1 MQQSSVRCAHESL
14 SHRAHSARYLS
25 VCNVRV
31 TYATGVCMVLLNVC
45 GASAQVFPEKTIT
58 MIAPFS
64 AGGSVDLVARAVAQQ
79 MGELWKQPVIVSN
92 RPGASGNIG
101 VEAAVRAAPDGYTL
115 LIGTTALSSSVTLFP
130 KLPFDPQRDLAPVSL
145 VVTMPNVL
153 VVHPSLPA
161 KSIRELL
168 ALAKANPNTLNSGSA
183 GVGSSNHLALV
194 LFNMLSNAGISHV
207 PYKGAA
213 PAVADVMGGHVSM
226 TFAPIA
232 AVVPMIKAQRLRALG
247 VTAAARTAIF
257 PEIPTIA
264 EGGVAGYD
272 AAGWNGLFLPRA
284 APRELVM
291 RINATL
297 KESLSSPRLKDV
309 LVNAGADAVG
319 NTPEEFS
326 KFFQS
331 EIVKW
336 GKVVRVAGIK
346 AE

>member
-1 MQQSSVRCAHESL
+1 MSQYPSSACA
-14 SHRAHSARYLS
+14 SAT
-25 VCNVRV
+25 VRV
-31 TYATGVCMVLLNVC
+31 LRTITSALLL
-45 GASAQVFPEKTIT
+45 SACSAAAQNFPEKTVT
-58 MIAPFS
+58 LIAPFT

-115 LIGTTALSSSVTLFP
+115 LIGTTALSSSPALFP
-130 KLPFDPQRDLAPVSL
+130 KLPFDPVRDLAPVSL

-161 KSIRELL
+161 RSIKQLL
-168 ALAKANPNTLNSGSA
+168 ALAKAQPGVLNSGSA

-194 LFNMLSNAGISHV
+194 LFNMLSHAGISHV

-272 AAGWNGLFLPRA
+272 AAGWNGLFLPRS

-291 RINATL
+291 RVNATL
-297 KESLSSPRLKDV
+297 KESLSAPRLKDV

-319 NTPEEFS
+319 NTPEEFAR
-326 KFFQS
+326 FFQS

-336 GKVVRVAGIK
+336 SKVVKSAGIK
-346 AE
+346 GA

>member
-1 MQQSSVRCAHESL
+1 MQRLRIAG
-14 SHRAHSARYLS
+14 YLS
-25 VCNVRV
+25 LLM
-31 TYATGVCMVLLNVC
+31 AGGV
-45 GASAQVFPEKTIT
+45 AAQSFPEKTVT

-64 AGGSVDLVARAVAQQ
+64 PGGSVDLVARAVAQQ
-79 MGELWKQPVIVSN
+79 MGELWKQPVIVAN

-115 LIGTTALSSSVTLFP
+115 LIGTTALSSSPALFA
-130 KLPFDPQRDLAPVSL
+130 KLPFDPVRDLAPVSL
-145 VVTMPNVL
+145 VVTMPNLL

-161 KSIRELL
+161 RSIKELL
-168 ALAKANPNTLNSGSA
+168 GLAKAQPGVLNSGSA

-194 LFNMLSNAGISHV
+194 MFNMLSNANIGHV

-232 AVVPMIKAQRLRALG
+232 AVVPMIKAKRLRALG

-272 AAGWNGLFLPRA
+272 AAGWNALFLPRA
-284 APRELVM
+284 ASRELVM
-291 RINATL
+291 RVHGTL
-297 KESLSSPRLKDV
+297 KESLSAPRLKDV

-319 NTPEEFS
+319 NSPEEFA
-326 KFFQS
+326 KFFQN
-331 EIVKW
+331 EIAKW
-336 GKVVRVAGIK
+336 GKVVKAAGIK
-346 AE
+346 GE

>member
-1 MQQSSVRCAHESL
+1 MFVRMAH
-14 SHRAHSARYLS
+14 ATV
-25 VCNVRV
+25 VCL
-31 TYATGVCMVLLNVC
+31 VLLC
-45 GASAQVFPEKTIT
+45 AGGATAQNFPEKTVT
-58 MIAPFS
+58 LIAPFT
-64 AGGSVDLVARAVAQQ
+64 AGGSVDLVARAMAQQ

-115 LIGTTALSSSVTLFP
+115 LIGTTALSSSVALFP
-130 KLPFDPQRDLAPVSL
+130 KLPFDPVRDLAPVSL

-194 LFNMLSNAGISHV
+194 LFNMLSNANIGHV

-232 AVVPMIKAQRLRALG
+232 AVVPMIKAKRLRALG

-284 APRELVM
+284 ASREVVM
-291 RINATL
+291 RVNATL
-297 KESLSSPRLKDV
+297 KDSLSSPRLKDV
-309 LVNAGADAVG
+309 LVSAGADAVG
-319 NTPEEFS
+319 NTPEEFA
-326 KFFQS
+326 KFFQN

-336 GKVVRVAGIK
+336 GKVVTAAGIK
-346 AE
+346 AD

>member
-1 MQQSSVRCAHESL
+1 MLRWTWCLLLLAG
-14 SHRAHSARYLS
+14 SA
-25 VCNVRV
+25 
-31 TYATGVCMVLLNVC
+31 
-45 GASAQVFPEKTIT
+45 GAQNFPEKTVT

-64 AGGSVDLVARAVAQQ
+64 PGGSVDLVARAVAQQ
-79 MGELWKQPVIVSN
+79 MGEQWKQPVIVVN

-101 VEAAVRAAPDGYTL
+101 VEAVVRAAPDGYTL
-115 LIGTTALSSSVTLFP
+115 LVGTTALSTSSALYP
-130 KLPFDPQRDLAPVSL
+130 KLGFDPARDLAPVSL
-145 VVTMPNVL
+145 VVTMTNVL

-161 KSIRELL
+161 RSIKELL
-168 ALAKANPNTLNSGSA
+168 ALAKAQPGVLNSGSA

-232 AVVPMIKAQRLRALG
+232 AVVPTIKAKRLRALG
-247 VTAAARTAIF
+247 VTAGARSSIF

-264 EGGVAGYD
+264 ESGVAGYD
-272 AAGWNGLFLPRA
+272 AAGWNALFLPRA
-284 APRELVM
+284 ASRELVT
-291 RINATL
+291 RVHATL
-297 KESLSSPRLKDV
+297 KDSLSSPRLKEV

-319 NTPEEFS
+319 NTPDEFAR
-326 KFFQS
+326 FFQN

-336 GKVVRVAGIK
+336 TKVVKAAGIK
-346 AE
+346 GE

>member
-1 MQQSSVRCAHESL
+1 ML
-14 SHRAHSARYLS
+14 MRAAG
-25 VCNVRV
+25 
-31 TYATGVCMVLLNVC
+31 AWMAVL
-45 GASAQVFPEKTIT
+45 ASAATAQSFPEKTVT
-58 MIAPFS
+58 MIAPFT

-79 MGELWKQPVIVSN
+79 MGELWKQPVIVVN

-101 VEAAVRAAPDGYTL
+101 VEAVVRAPPDGYTL
-115 LIGTTALSSSVTLFP
+115 LIGTTALSSSVALFP
-130 KLPFDPQRDLAPVSL
+130 KLPFDPVRDLTPVSL

-161 KSIRELL
+161 RSVRELL

-194 LFNMLSNAGISHV
+194 MFNMLSNAGISHV

-232 AVVPMIKAQRLRALG
+232 AVVPMIKANRLRALG
-247 VTAAARTAIF
+247 ITAGARTALF

-264 EGGVAGYD
+264 EGGVAGYN

-284 APRELVM
+284 APRDLILRV
-291 RINATL
+291 NSTL
-297 KESLSSPRLKDV
+297 KESLAAPRLKEV

-319 NTPEEFS
+319 NTPEAFAN
-326 KFFQS
+326 FFQS

-336 GKVVRVAGIK
+336 SKVVKTAGITGG
-346 AE
+346 

>member
-1 MQQSSVRCAHESL
+1 ML
-14 SHRAHSARYLS
+14 LRAAAGAW
-25 VCNVRV
+25 V
-31 TYATGVCMVLLNVC
+31 AVL
-45 GASAQVFPEKTIT
+45 ASAAAAQAFPEKTVT

-79 MGELWKQPVIVSN
+79 MGELWKQPVIVVN

-101 VEAAVRAAPDGYTL
+101 VEAVVRAPPDGYTL
-115 LIGTTALSSSVTLFP
+115 LIGTTALSSSSALFP
-130 KLPFDPQRDLAPVSL
+130 KLPFDPVRDLAPVSL

-161 KSIRELL
+161 RSIKELL
-168 ALAKANPNTLNSGSA
+168 ALAKANPNALNSGSA
-183 GVGSSNHLALV
+183 GVGSSNHLSLV
-194 LFNMLSNAGISHV
+194 MFNMLSHASISHV

-232 AVVPMIKAQRLRALG
+232 AVVPMIKANRLRALG
-247 VTAAARTAIF
+247 ITAGVRTALF

-264 EGGVAGYD
+264 EGGVAGYN
-272 AAGWNGLFLPRA
+272 AAGWNALFLPRA

-291 RINATL
+291 RVNGTL
-297 KESLSSPRLKDV
+297 KECLAAPRLKEV

-319 NTPEEFS
+319 DSPEEFTR
-326 KFFQS
+326 FFQG
-331 EIVKW
+331 EIVK
-336 GKVVRVAGIK
+336 GSKVVKAAGI
-346 AE
+346 AGG

>member
-1 MQQSSVRCAHESL
+1 ML
-14 SHRAHSARYLS
+14 RAIAGVLALVVTSAPAQ
-25 VCNVRV
+25 
-31 TYATGVCMVLLNVC
+31 TY
-45 GASAQVFPEKTIT
+45 PEKTVT

-161 KSIRELL
+161 KSIKELL
-168 ALAKANPNTLNSGSA
+168 ALAKAHPKTLNSGSA

-194 LFNMLSNAGISHV
+194 LFNMLSNAGIGHV

-232 AVVPMIKAQRLRALG
+232 AVVPMIKAGRLRALG
-247 VTAAARTAIF
+247 VTAAARTALF

-284 APRELVM
+284 ASRELVM

-297 KESLSSPRLKDV
+297 KDSLSSPRLKDV
-309 LVNAGADAVG
+309 LVKAGADAVG
-319 NTPEEFS
+319 NTPEEFA

-336 GKVVRVAGIK
+336 SKVVTTAGIK
-346 AE
+346 AD

>member
-1 MQQSSVRCAHESL
+1 
-14 SHRAHSARYLS
+14 
-25 VCNVRV
+25 
-31 TYATGVCMVLLNVC
+31 
-45 GASAQVFPEKTIT
+45 
-58 MIAPFS
+58 MIAPFT

-92 RPGASGNIG
+92 RPGAIGNIG

-115 LIGTTALSSSVTLFP
+115 LIGTTALSSSPALFP
-130 KLPFDPQRDLAPVSL
+130 KLPFDPVRDLAPVSL

-161 KSIRELL
+161 RSIKQLL
-168 ALAKANPNTLNSGSA
+168 ALAKAQPGVLNSGSA

-194 LFNMLSNAGISHV
+194 LFNMLSHAGISHV

-272 AAGWNGLFLPRA
+272 AAGWNGLFLPRS

-291 RINATL
+291 RVNATL
-297 KESLSSPRLKDV
+297 KESLSAPRLKDV

-319 NTPEEFS
+319 NTPEEFAR
-326 KFFQS
+326 FFQS

-336 GKVVRVAGIK
+336 GKVVKSAGIK
-346 AE
+346 GE

>member
-1 MQQSSVRCAHESL
+1 MAH
-14 SHRAHSARYLS
+14 
-25 VCNVRV
+25 
-31 TYATGVCMVLLNVC
+31 ATGVCMALLNAC
-45 GASAQVFPEKTIT
+45 GASAQAFPEKTVT
-58 MIAPFS
+58 LIAPFT
-64 AGGSVDLVARAVAQQ
+64 AGGSVDLMARAVAQQ

-101 VEAAVRAAPDGYTL
+101 VEVAVRAAADGYTL
-115 LIGTTALSSSVTLFP
+115 LIGTTALSSSPALFP
-130 KLPFDPQRDLAPVSL
+130 KLPFDPVRDLAPVSL

-153 VVHPSLPA
+153 VVHPSLPVR
-161 KSIRELL
+161 SIKELL
-168 ALAKANPNTLNSGSA
+168 ALAKSNPNTLNSGSA

-194 LFNMLSNAGISHV
+194 LFNMLSNAHISHV

-247 VTAAARTAIF
+247 VTAIARTAIF

-264 EGGVAGYD
+264 EGGIAGYD
-272 AAGWNGLFLPRA
+272 AAGWNGLFLPRTA
-284 APRELVM
+284 SRDLVM
-291 RINATL
+291 RVNATL
-297 KESLSSPRLKDV
+297 KESLLSPRLKEV

-319 NTPEEFS
+319 NSPEEFAR
-326 KFFQS
+326 FFQS

-336 GKVVRVAGIK
+336 GKVVKAAGIK
-346 AE
+346 GE

>member
-1 MQQSSVRCAHESL
+1 MSQYPSSACA
-14 SHRAHSARYLS
+14 SAT
-25 VCNVRV
+25 VRV
-31 TYATGVCMVLLNVC
+31 LRTITSALLL
-45 GASAQVFPEKTIT
+45 SACSAAAQNFPEKTVT
-58 MIAPFS
+58 LIAPFT

-115 LIGTTALSSSVTLFP
+115 LIGTTALSSSPALFP
-130 KLPFDPQRDLAPVSL
+130 KLPFDPVRDLAPVSL

-161 KSIRELL
+161 RSIKQLL
-168 ALAKANPNTLNSGSA
+168 ALAKAQPGVLNSGSA

-194 LFNMLSNAGISHV
+194 LFNMLSHAGISHV

-257 PEIPTIA
+257 LEIPTIA

-272 AAGWNGLFLPRA
+272 AAGWNGLFLPRN

-291 RINATL
+291 RVNATL
-297 KESLSSPRLKDV
+297 KESLSAPRLKDV

-319 NTPEEFS
+319 NTPEEFAR
-326 KFFQS
+326 FFQS

-336 GKVVRVAGIK
+336 GKVVKSAGIK
-346 AE
+346 GA

>member
-1 MQQSSVRCAHESL
+1 MVVACAL
-14 SHRAHSARYLS
+14 
-25 VCNVRV
+25 
-31 TYATGVCMVLLNVC
+31 
-45 GASAQVFPEKTIT
+45 SAQAVFAGIVIAQTFPEKPVT

-79 MGELWKQPVIVSN
+79 MAELWKQPVIVSN

-101 VEAAVRAAPDGYTL
+101 VEAVVRALPDGYTL
-115 LIGTTALSSSVTLFP
+115 LIGTTALSSSPTLFP
-130 KLPFDPQRDLAPVSL
+130 KLPFDPLRDLTPVGL

-161 KSIRELL
+161 RSVKELL
-168 ALAKANPNTLNSGSA
+168 ALAKAHPNTLNSGSA

-194 LFNMLSNAGISHV
+194 LFNMLSNAGINHV

-232 AVVPMIKAQRLRALG
+232 AVVPMIKAKRLRALG

-257 PEIPTIA
+257 PELPTIA

-284 APRELVM
+284 ASRELVM
-291 RINATL
+291 RIHATL
-297 KESLSSPRLKDV
+297 KESLSSPRLKEV
-309 LVNAGADAVG
+309 LMNAGADAVG
-319 NTPEEFS
+319 NTPEAFAN
-326 KFFQS
+326 FFQS

-336 GKVVRVAGIK
+336 GKVVKSAGIVGQ
-346 AE
+346 

>member
-1 MQQSSVRCAHESL
+1 MKNIEFAAGCVLAFLAST
-14 SHRAHSARYLS
+14 ARTQ
-25 VCNVRV
+25 
-31 TYATGVCMVLLNVC
+31 TY
-45 GASAQVFPEKTIT
+45 PEKPVTL
-58 MIAPFS
+58 IAPFS

-79 MGELWKQPVIVSN
+79 MSELWKQPVIVSN

-101 VEAAVRAAPDGYTL
+101 VEAVVRAPPDGYTL
-115 LIGTTALSSSVTLFP
+115 LLGTTALSSSPALFP
-130 KLPFDPQRDLAPVSL
+130 KLPFDPVRDLTPVSL

-161 KSIRELL
+161 QSVKELL

-194 LFNMLSNAGISHV
+194 LFNMLSNAGINHV

-232 AVVPMIKAQRLRALG
+232 AVVTMIKAKRLRALA

-257 PEIPTIA
+257 PEMPTIA

-284 APRELVM
+284 ASRELVM
-291 RINATL
+291 RVQGTL
-297 KESLSSPRLKDV
+297 KDSLSSPRLKDV
-309 LVNAGADAVG
+309 MVNAGADAVG
-319 NTPEEFS
+319 NMPEAFA
-326 KFFQS
+326 KFFQN
-331 EIVKW
+331 EIAKW
-336 GKVVRVAGIK
+336 SKVVKTAGIK
-346 AE
+346 GE

>member
-1 MQQSSVRCAHESL
+1 M
-14 SHRAHSARYLS
+14 
-25 VCNVRV
+25 
-31 TYATGVCMVLLNVC
+31 ATWAMAMCVA
-45 GASAQVFPEKTIT
+45 GASAQTAATGPGPAYPEKTVT

-79 MGELWKQPVIVSN
+79 MGESWKQPVIVSN

-161 KSIRELL
+161 KSIKELL
-168 ALAKANPNTLNSGSA
+168 ALARANPKVLNSGSA

-194 LFNMLSNAGISHV
+194 LFNMLSNAGIGHV

-232 AVVPMIKAQRLRALG
+232 AVVPMIRAQRLRALG
-247 VTAAARTAIF
+247 VTAAARTTLF

-291 RINATL
+291 RVNAAL

-309 LVNAGADAVG
+309 LVKAGADAVG
-319 NTPEEFS
+319 NTPEEFA

-336 GKVVRVAGIK
+336 SKVVKSAGITG
-346 AE
+346 E

>member
-1 MQQSSVRCAHESL
+1 MASQFGFIGSASAAAIALVAAGTLVGCVTPPQQSAVYT
-14 SHRAHSARYLS
+14 SA
-25 VCNVRV
+25 V
-31 TYATGVCMVLLNVC
+31 
-45 GASAQVFPEKTIT
+45 P
-58 MIAPFS
+58 
-64 AGGSVDLVARAVAQQ
+64 ARAVAQQ
-79 MGELWKQPVIVSN
+79 MGELWKHPVIVSN

-115 LIGTTALSSSVTLFP
+115 LIGTTALSSSPALFP
-130 KLPFDPQRDLAPVSL
+130 KLPFDPVRDLAPVSL

-168 ALAKANPNTLNSGSA
+168 ALAKSNPDTLNSGSA

-194 LFNMLSNAGISHV
+194 LFNMLSNANISHV

-247 VTAAARTAIF
+247 VTAAARTAVF

-264 EGGVAGYD
+264 EGGIAGYD
-272 AAGWNGLFLPRA
+272 AAGWNGLFLPRTA
-284 APRELVM
+284 SRDLVM
-291 RINATL
+291 RVNATL
-297 KESLSSPRLKDV
+297 KESLSSPRLKEV

-319 NTPEEFS
+319 NSPEEFA

-336 GKVVRVAGIK
+336 SKVVKAAGITG
-346 AE
+346 E

>member
-1 MQQSSVRCAHESL
+1 MSQYPSSACA
-14 SHRAHSARYLS
+14 SAT
-25 VCNVRV
+25 VRV
-31 TYATGVCMVLLNVC
+31 LRTITSALLL
-45 GASAQVFPEKTIT
+45 SACSAAAQNFPEKTVT
-58 MIAPFS
+58 LIAPFT

-115 LIGTTALSSSVTLFP
+115 LIGTTALSSSPALFP
-130 KLPFDPQRDLAPVSL
+130 KLPFDPVRDLAPVSL

-161 KSIRELL
+161 RSIKQLL
-168 ALAKANPNTLNSGSA
+168 ALAKAQPGMLNSGSA

-194 LFNMLSNAGISHV
+194 LFNMLSHAGISHV

-232 AVVPMIKAQRLRALG
+232 AVVTMIKAQRLRALG

-272 AAGWNGLFLPRA
+272 AAGWNGLFLPRS

-291 RINATL
+291 RVNATL
-297 KESLSSPRLKDV
+297 KESLSAPRLKDV

-319 NTPEEFS
+319 NTPEEFAR
-326 KFFQS
+326 FFQS

-336 GKVVRVAGIK
+336 GKVVKSAGIK
-346 AE
+346 GE

>member
-1 MQQSSVRCAHESL
+1 MVVAW
-14 SHRAHSARYLS
+14 ALS
-25 VCNVRV
+25 VQAVFAGI
-31 TYATGVCMVLLNVC
+31 AT
-45 GASAQVFPEKTIT
+45 AQFYPEKPVT

-79 MGELWKQPVIVSN
+79 MSELWKQPVIVSN

-101 VEAAVRAAPDGYTL
+101 VEAVVRAPPDGYTL
-115 LIGTTALSSSVTLFP
+115 LLGTTALSSSPALFP
-130 KLPFDPQRDLAPVSL
+130 KLSFDPVRDLTPVSL

-161 KSIRELL
+161 RSVKELL
-168 ALAKANPNTLNSGSA
+168 ALAKANPNILNSGSA

-194 LFNMLSNAGISHV
+194 MLNMLSNSGISHV

-232 AVVPMIKAQRLRALG
+232 AVVPMIKATRWRALG

-257 PEIPTIA
+257 PQIPTIA
-264 EGGVAGYD
+264 ESGVAGYD

-284 APRELVM
+284 VSRELAARVQG
-291 RINATL
+291 TL

-309 LVNAGADAVG
+309 LLNAGADAVG
-319 NTPEEFS
+319 NTPEEFAR
-326 KFFQS
+326 FFQS

-336 GKVVRVAGIK
+336 SKVVKTVGITG
-346 AE
+346 A

>member
-1 MQQSSVRCAHESL
+1 MSQYPSSACA
-14 SHRAHSARYLS
+14 SAT
-25 VCNVRV
+25 VRV
-31 TYATGVCMVLLNVC
+31 LRTITSALLL
-45 GASAQVFPEKTIT
+45 SACSAAAQNFPEKTVT
-58 MIAPFS
+58 LIAPFT

-115 LIGTTALSSSVTLFP
+115 LIGTTALSSSPALFP
-130 KLPFDPQRDLAPVSL
+130 KLPFDPVRDLAPVSQ

-161 KSIRELL
+161 RSIKQLL
-168 ALAKANPNTLNSGSA
+168 ALAKAQPGVLNSGSA

-194 LFNMLSNAGISHV
+194 LFNMLSHAGISHV

-272 AAGWNGLFLPRA
+272 AAGWNGLFLPRS

-291 RINATL
+291 RVNATL
-297 KESLSSPRLKDV
+297 KESLSAPRLKDV

-319 NTPEEFS
+319 NTPEEFAR
-326 KFFQS
+326 FFQS

-336 GKVVRVAGIK
+336 GKVVKSAGIK
-346 AE
+346 GE

>member
-1 MQQSSVRCAHESL
+1 MGFTHPTFAALLL
-14 SHRAHSARYLS
+14 SACSA
-25 VCNVRV
+25 
-31 TYATGVCMVLLNVC
+31 A
-45 GASAQVFPEKTIT
+45 AQNFPEKTVT
-58 MIAPFS
+58 LIAPFS

-79 MGELWKQPVIVSN
+79 MSELWKQPVIVSN

-115 LIGTTALSSSVTLFP
+115 LIGTTALSSSQTLFP

-161 KSIRELL
+161 RSIKQLL
-168 ALAKANPNTLNSGSA
+168 ALAKAQPGVLNSGSA

-194 LFNMLSNAGISHV
+194 MFNMLSNAGISHV

-213 PAVADVMGGHVSM
+213 PAVAEVMGGHVSM

-247 VTAAARTAIF
+247 VTAAARTALF

-272 AAGWNGLFLPRA
+272 AAGWNGLFLPRS
-284 APRELVM
+284 APRDLVM
-291 RINATL
+291 RVNATL
-297 KESLSSPRLKDV
+297 KDSLSSPRLKEV

-319 NTPEEFS
+319 NTPEEFA

-336 GKVVRVAGIK
+336 SKAVKAAGIK
-346 AE
+346 GE